1 MLPEM
6 AVTPMQPTATSEKQ
20 AVEESSGMYQALS
33 RPRIALSDNS
43 CAALETTLSEGALQA
58 QIPDDIQVD
67 AVALVYETNETDA
80 IAMEIEKAE
89 GDSAAKSPVPPVLE
103 TDNEPLAPDSTVDET
118 SDEPPGMFKKHYYA
132 KCLPLTSC
140 VHSAIVQETARE
152 AHSADAVQA
161 AAIEAEFGTRDS
173 STVEMDA
180 AEGISGTNTPDLP
193 LIESHTAPSPR
204 ISACGDQTADVA
216 SGMYGKSVLSSF
228 TKVR

>member
-6 AVTPMQPTATSEKQ
+6 AFAPMQPTASSEKQ

-33 RPRIALSDNS
+33 RPRIALDENS
-43 CAALETTLSEGALQA
+43 CAALETTLSEGALPA

-67 AVALVYETNETDA
+67 AVALDYETNETDA
-80 IAMEIEKAE
+80 MEIEKAE
-89 GDSAAKSPVPPVLE
+89 DDSAAKSPVPPVIE

-140 VHSAIVQETARE
+140 VRSAIVQETARE

-161 AAIEAEFGTRDS
+161 TAIEAEFETRDS

-193 LIESHTAPSPR
+193 LIESHTAPSSR